1 MIYSLSLQS
10 VGIAVGV
17 ILLLGH
23 AVAWVGGPK
32 AMDFAKGF
40 PRSRAAATI
49 LLMMAAVWAFL
60 LVQEV
65 DLGEFSKLRQIMLI
79 GIVAGAI
86 LAWLYVEEFLAAR
99 ALGMVLLLAAEVVLE
114 SAVLRTESSRLLL
127 VTLAYG
133 WVLAGLFMVGMPY
146 LARDAINLVTAS
158 TTRWKVACLGGVG
171 YGVALLVC
179 AILFW

>member
-1 MIYSLSLQS
+1 MIYSFSLQS
-10 VGIAVGV
+10 VGITVGV
-17 ILLLGH
+17 LLLLGH

-32 AMDFAKGF
+32 AMAFAKDF

-49 LLMMAAVWAFL
+49 LLMIAAVWAFL
-60 LVQEV
+60 LVQDI
-65 DLGEFSKLRQIMLI
+65 DLGEFSRLRQIMLM

-99 ALGMVLLLAAEVVLE
+99 ALGMLLLLAAEVLLE
-114 SAVLRTESSRLLL
+114 SAVLRSEPSRLLL

-146 LARDAINLVTAS
+146 LLRDAIKVVTAS
-158 TTRWKVACLGGVG
+158 PTRWKLACLGGVA
-171 YGVALLVC
+171 YGAALLVC

>member
-17 ILLLGH
+17 LLLLGH
-23 AVAWVGGPK
+23 AAAWVGGPK
-32 AMDFAKGF
+32 AMAFAKAF

-49 LLMMAAVWAFL
+49 LLMMAAVWAFF
-60 LVQEV
+60 LVQDV
-65 DLGEFSKLRQIMLI
+65 DLGEFSKLRQIMLT

-99 ALGMVLLLAAEVVLE
+99 ALGMLLLLAAEVLLE
-114 SAVLRTESSRLLL
+114 SAVLRTETSRLLL

-146 LARDAINLVTAS
+146 LVRDAINLVTAS
-158 TTRWKVACLGGVG
+158 TTRWKLVCLGGVG

>member
-23 AVAWVGGPK
+23 AAAWVGTSS
-32 AMDFAKGF
+32 AMAFAKSF
-40 PRSRAAATI
+40 PRSRLAAT
-49 LLMMAAVWAFL
+49 LLLIVAAVWAFL

-65 DLGEFSKLRQIMLI
+65 DLGEFSKLRQIMLM

-86 LAWLYVEEFLAAR
+86 LSWIYVEEFLAAR
-99 ALGMVLLLAAEVVLE
+99 ALGMVLLLAAEVLLE
-114 SAVLRTESSRLLL
+114 SAVLRTEPSRLLL

-146 LARDAINLVTAS
+146 LVRDAINLVTAS
-158 TTRWKVACLGGVG
+158 STRWKLACLGGVG